1 MSRPGLPRWFWL
13 MEKTGA
19 LTRSIDLTLAEILA
33 SGHGFVRH
41 LLLWLP
47 CRFRRSRVL
56 PTIKAMTAL
65 HLGLIAHA
73 RLDCAAKTLRSLV
86 KWLVDFGAACIEGR

>member
-1 MSRPGLPRWFWL
+1 
-13 MEKTGA
+13 
-19 LTRSIDLTLAEILA
+19 
-33 SGHGFVRH
+33 
-41 LLLWLP
+41 
-47 CRFRRSRVL
+47 
-56 PTIKAMTAL
+56 MTAL